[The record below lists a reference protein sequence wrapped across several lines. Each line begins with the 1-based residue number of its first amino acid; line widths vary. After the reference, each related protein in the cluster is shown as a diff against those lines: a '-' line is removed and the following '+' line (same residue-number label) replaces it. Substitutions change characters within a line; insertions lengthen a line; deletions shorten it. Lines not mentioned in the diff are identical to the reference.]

1 MEAALLQR
9 RRANAGL
16 LATTSIA
23 LALWCASCGGGTP
36 RLMTSADVHVAAAPA
51 IVVQPQSQAVA
62 AGQTAAFSVSAT
74 GTAPLRFQWRQN
86 GANIAGATAATYI
99 TPATTGDTSG
109 ATFDVVVTNGM
120 GSATSSP
127 ARLIVNS
134 GTPALAFSPGSV
146 FFGTQAVGAGGATP
160 TPVQLSNSGTAA
172 LTITSILMIGP
183 NNSDFGL
190 SQSCPGTLAAGANCT
205 LNISFT
211 PVSGG
216 PRRVGIAVTD
226 NAAGS
231 PHTLIVT
238 GVGSSLG
245 LSAVTLGFTPQDV
258 GTASALHSL
267 TVTNKGGAAV
277 NLWQMAVLGANAGDF
292 PNSTTCGGTLASNAS
307 CNVTVSFQPT
317 AAGARSAS
325 LLISN
330 DGGGSPESVPLSGTG
345 NAPTAIVV
353 SPQNAVIADPGGSPA
368 TQAYTATGYFGDGTA
383 HDLTALVTWASTN
396 PAVATVN
403 AAGTATSQTLGSGQ
417 TAAFTSITA
426 SMNSVRGTA
435 ILSVTSHTGNGFA
448 GVFTQHNDNARTGQN
463 LHETAL
469 TPAIVG
475 NIATF
480 GKKFSLAVD
489 GQIYAQPL
497 YVPNVPIAGKGT
509 HNVVFVATEHD
520 TVYALDADSNTGPNA
535 TPLWQASMIDAVN
548 HGATVGETTVSS
560 ADVSCGDL
568 SPEIGITSTP
578 VIDPSTNTLY
588 AEAKSKLKDGTF
600 IHRLHALDITSGNE
614 MAGSPVAI
622 TASVPGTGEGG
633 STIVFNSLRQMN
645 RPGLLLVNG
654 LVYLAYASHCDNGPY
669 HGWIF
674 AYDAAT
680 LTQKSVFNTTPNGG
694 LGGIWMSGTGL
705 AADDQ
710 VNIFAAT
717 GNGTFDTTGTVVDF
731 GDTIFKVR
739 LNNGALALTDYF
751 TPFNQAS
758 LSAADNDLGSG
769 GTVLLPDQPGAHPH
783 LLVQS
788 GKEGRI
794 YLIDRD
800 QMTAGNQHYCNGCA
814 SDTQIVQEMPSAN
827 TGTWSS
833 PAYWNGN
840 LYFCGQSGP
849 LQQFKLSSGL
859 LTPLVG
865 ISAITFHYP
874 GATPAVSANGTS
886 NAIVWVIDYV
896 TGASPAVLHAYDA
909 TRLSTELYNTTHAPG
924 NRDQAGNGVKF
935 SVPTIANGK
944 VYIGTTA
951 GLYVYG
957 P

>member
-1 MEAALLQR
+1 MKR
-9 RRANAGL
+9 TS
-16 LATTSIA
+16 LAQF
-23 LALWCASCGGGTP
+23 L
-36 RLMTSADVHVAAAPA
+36 
-51 IVVQPQSQAVA
+51 
-62 AGQTAAFSVSAT
+62 F
-74 GTAPLRFQWRQN
+74 
-86 GANIAGATAATYI
+86 
-99 TPATTGDTSG
+99 
-109 ATFDVVVTNGM
+109 
-120 GSATSSP
+120 ATSVFCMPGSP
-127 ARLIVNS
+127 AFAQEDAKPQLPQEERASERRLQEEGLQDQRLNNEAQRTEKVQRLQEGQRLRRLARQKHQILYVTPEMKTSRPQDLARLIVNS
-134 GTPALAFSPGSV
+134 GTPAVAFSPASV
-146 FFGTQAVGAGGATP
+146 FFGTRAVGTGGSTP
-160 TPVQLSNSGTAA
+160 TPVQLSNTGTAS
-172 LTITSILMIGP
+172 LTITGITMIGP
-183 NNSDFGL
+183 NTSDFGL

-211 PVSGG
+211 PAGGG
-216 PRRVGIAVTD
+216 PRKAGIAVTD

-238 GVGSSLG
+238 GGGSSIS
-245 LSAVTLGFTPQDV
+245 LSAVTLGFNPQDV
-258 GTASALHSL
+258 GAVSPVQML
-267 TVTNKGGAAV
+267 TITNKGGAPV
-277 NLWQMAVLGANAGDF
+277 NVWQIAVLGTNAGDF

-317 AAGARSAS
+317 GVGLRSAS

-345 NAPTAIVV
+345 NAPAAIVV

-368 TQAYTATGYFGDGTA
+368 SQAYTATGYFNDGTR
-383 HDLTALVTWASTN
+383 DLTAQVTWSSTN

-403 AAGTATSQTLGSGQ
+403 SAGTATSQTLGSGQ
-417 TAAFTSITA
+417 AAGFTSITA
-426 SMNSVRGTA
+426 SMNSVRGTS
-435 ILSVTSHTGNGFA
+435 ILSVTSHMGNGFA
-448 GVFTQHNDNARTGQN
+448 GVFTHHNDNARTGQN
-463 LHETAL
+463 LNETAL
-469 TPAIVG
+469 TPALV
-475 NIATF
+475 NISTF
-480 GKKFSLAVD
+480 GKKFSVSVD

-497 YVPNVPIAGKGT
+497 YVPNVAIAGKGT

-520 TVYALDADSNTGPNA
+520 TVYAWDADNNTGANA
-535 TPLWQASMIDAVN
+535 LPLWQASMLDAVH

-622 TASVPGTGEGG
+622 AASVPGTGDGSSGG
-633 STIVFNSLRQMN
+633 TIVFNSLRQLN

-654 LVYLAYASHCDNGPY
+654 LVFLAYASHCDNGPY
-669 HGWIF
+669 HGWIL

-694 LGGIWMSGTGL
+694 LGGIWMSGAGL

-710 VNIFAAT
+710 AIIFTAT

-731 GDTIFKVR
+731 GDTIFKVSVNSGP
-739 LNNGALALTDYF
+739 LVLTDYF

-758 LSAADNDLGSG
+758 LSAADQDLGSG
-769 GTVLLPDQPGAHPH
+769 GVLLLPDQPGGHAH

-788 GKEGRI
+788 GKAGTI

-800 QMTAGNQHYCNGCA
+800 QMTAGNLHFCSGCA

-827 TGTWSS
+827 TGTLSS
-833 PAYWNGN
+833 PAYWNGF
-840 LYFCGQSGP
+840 LYFCGQNSSP
-849 LQQFKLSSGL
+849 QQFVLSNGL
-859 LTPLVG
+859 VTGPTSIANYG
-865 ISAITFHYP
+865 SFGYP
-874 GATPAVSANGTS
+874 GATPAVSANGGS
-886 NAIVWVIDYV
+886 NAIVWFIESNLS
-896 TGASPAVLHAYDA
+896 ALHAFDA
-909 TRLSTELYNTTHAPG
+909 ASLATELYNTNQAAG
-924 NRDQAGNGVKF
+924 NRDKLDSVVKF

-944 VYIGTTA
+944 VYIGTKT